1 MFKDYK
7 VVVTGATSGI
17 GLATAMRFIDDGAT
31 VIGIGRDFKQTSSL
45 GEKFIPC
52 QCDVSIS
59 ADIDKACVF
68 IDETFDGELDV
79 FVNAAGAATPA
90 TLTSITAENF
100 DAGMHLLLLAPI
112 LFGKSLYPMLL
123 RSPQHNPSIINIAS
137 VDSRRVLQDDMLYNL
152 AKNAC
157 VLYTKQ
163 QALGFIGVRC
173 NSVSP
178 GVTDTAMFGREG
190 SSLGAEQ
197 KQELFDTISAA
208 IPCGRIAQA
217 AEVADAVSFL
227 ASTDA
232 SYMNGSDLLMDG
244 GFTTTLK

>member
-1 MFKDYK
+1 MFKGYK
-7 VVVTGATSGI
+7 VAITGATSGI
-17 GLATAMRFIDDGAT
+17 GLATAKRFINEGAT
-31 VIGIGRDFKQTSSL
+31 VIGMGRDFKNTSNLSD
-45 GEKFIPC
+45 KFIPC
-52 QCDVSIS
+52 KCDVSIPGE
-59 ADIDKACVF
+59 IDKACAF
-68 IDETFDGELDV
+68 IDETFGGELDI

-90 TLTSITAENF
+90 TLTSITLESF

-123 RSPQHNPSIINIAS
+123 KSPQQNASIINIAS

-173 NSVSP
+173 NSISP
-178 GVTDTAMFGREG
+178 GVTDTPMLSREG
-190 SSLGAEQ
+190 SIMSTEQ
-197 KQELFDTISAA
+197 KQETFDAISAA

-217 AEVADAVSFL
+217 DEVADALTFL

-232 SYMNGSDLLMDG
+232 SYMNGADLLMDG
-244 GFTTTLK
+244 GLTTTLK